1 VFYLD
6 KSFFDQVIDRR
17 GTNSSKWDGL
27 KNVYG
32 TDDAI
37 PMWVADM
44 DFRSPPEVVE
54 AIKQRA
60 QHGMFGYTAVDD
72 EYYSEVARWWQKR
85 HGWDV
90 QPNWIVTSPGT
101 ISALSVAVRTFTSAG
116 DGIVIQPP
124 VYPPFER
131 TTRLAGRQVLCNQ
144 LLLDNGHYSM
154 DFKGLDKLLSQGAKM
169 FIFCSPHNPVGRVWT
184 REELEELANVLS
196 KYEDVVIFNDELWAD
211 FVFPP
216 HVHYPLLSVAPKL
229 AKRTITATSVSK
241 TFNLAGLENTNLFI
255 PDEQLRKAFEEAM
268 FALALSKT
276 NLFAIVATKAAYK
289 YGEPWL
295 NILLQYLEENLQ
307 FIKTFLQQHLRTVGI
322 VEPEG
327 TYLAWMDIRQLGMSS
342 AEVSQKL
349 LHDGKVAVEEGTMF
363 GPGGEGF
370 LRANY
375 AMPRALLKQA
385 LEGMSKALA

>member
-1 VFYLD
+1 MD
-6 KSFFDQVIDRR
+6 KSFFDQVVDRK

-54 AIKQRA
+54 AIKERA
-60 QHGMFGYTAVDD
+60 QHGIFGYTTLDE
-72 EYYSEVARWWQKR
+72 EYYAEVARWWQRR

-90 QPNWIVTSPGT
+90 KHDWIVTSPGT
-101 ISALSVAVRTFTSAG
+101 ISALSVAVRTFTSPG
-116 DGIVIQPP
+116 DGIIIQPP

-131 TTRLAGRQVLCNQ
+131 TVRLAGRQVLYNQ
-144 LLLDNGHYSM
+144 LMLNNSGRYTMNLED
-154 DFKGLDKLLSQGAKM
+154 LDKQLSQGAKM
-169 FIFCSPHNPVGRVWT
+169 FIFCSPHNPVGRVWNK
-184 REELEELANVLS
+184 EELKELAAVLS
-196 KYEDVVIFNDELWAD
+196 KYEDVVIFDDELWAD

-216 HVHYPLLSVAPKL
+216 SVHYSLLNVAPEL

-255 PDEQLRKAFEEAM
+255 PDEQLRKTFEEAM
-268 FALALSKT
+268 FALALNKT
-276 NLFAIVATKAAYK
+276 NLFAIVATKAAYSC
-289 YGEPWL
+289 GEPWL
-295 NILLQYLEENLQ
+295 DLLLEYLQENLQ
-307 FIKTFLQQHLRTVGI
+307 FIKTFLQEKMPTVSVI
-322 VEPEG
+322 EPEG
-327 TYLAWMDIRQLGMSS
+327 TYLAWFDIRQLHMSS

-349 LHDGKVAVEEGTMF
+349 LHEGKVAVEEGTMF

-370 LRANY
+370 LRVNY
-375 AMPRALLKQA
+375 AMPRTLLKQA
-385 LEGMSKALA
+385 LEGMVKALA

>member
-1 VFYLD
+1 MD
-6 KSFFDQVIDRR
+6 KSFFDQVVDRK

-54 AIKQRA
+54 AIKERA
-60 QHGMFGYTAVDD
+60 QHGIFGYTTLDE
-72 EYYSEVARWWQKR
+72 EYYAEVARWWQRR

-90 QPNWIVTSPGT
+90 KHDWIVTSPGT
-101 ISALSVAVRTFTSAG
+101 ISALSVAVRTFTSPG
-116 DGIVIQPP
+116 DGIIIQPP

-131 TTRLAGRQVLCNQ
+131 TVRLAGRQVLYNQ
-144 LLLDNGHYSM
+144 LMLNNSGRYTMNLED
-154 DFKGLDKLLSQGAKM
+154 LDKQLSQGAKM
-169 FIFCSPHNPVGRVWT
+169 FIFCSPHNPVGRVWNK
-184 REELEELANVLS
+184 EELKELAAVLS
-196 KYEDVVIFNDELWAD
+196 KYEDVVIFDDELWAD

-216 HVHYPLLSVAPKL
+216 SVHYSLLNVAPEL

-255 PDEQLRKAFEEAM
+255 PDEQLRKTFEEAM
-268 FALALSKT
+268 FALALNKT
-276 NLFAIVATKAAYK
+276 NLFAIVATKAAYSG
-289 YGEPWL
+289 GEPWL
-295 NILLQYLEENLQ
+295 DLLLDYLQENLQ
-307 FIKTFLQQHLRTVGI
+307 FIKTFLQEKMPTVSVI
-322 VEPEG
+322 EPEG
-327 TYLAWMDIRQLGMSS
+327 TYLAWFDIRQLHMSS

-349 LHDGKVAVEEGTMF
+349 LHEGKVAVEEGTMF

-370 LRANY
+370 LRVNY
-375 AMPRALLKQA
+375 AMPRTLLKQA

>member
-1 VFYLD
+1 MD
-6 KSFFDQVIDRR
+6 KSFFDQVVDRK

-54 AIKQRA
+54 AIKERA
-60 QHGMFGYTAVDD
+60 QHGIFGYTTLDE
-72 EYYSEVARWWQKR
+72 EYYAEVARWWQRR

-90 QPNWIVTSPGT
+90 KHDWIVTSPGT
-101 ISALSVAVRTFTSAG
+101 ISALSVAVRTFTSPG
-116 DGIVIQPP
+116 DGIIIQPP

-131 TTRLAGRQVLCNQ
+131 TVRLAGRQVLYNQ
-144 LLLDNGHYSM
+144 LMLNNSGRYTMNLED
-154 DFKGLDKLLSQGAKM
+154 LDKQLSQGAKM
-169 FIFCSPHNPVGRVWT
+169 FIFCSPHNPVGRVWNK
-184 REELEELANVLS
+184 EELKELAAVLS
-196 KYEDVVIFNDELWAD
+196 KYEDVVIFDDELWAD

-216 HVHYPLLSVAPKL
+216 NVHYPLLNVAPEL

-255 PDEQLRKAFEEAM
+255 PDEQLRKTFEEAM
-268 FALALSKT
+268 FALALNKT
-276 NLFAIVATKAAYK
+276 NLFAIVATKAAYSC
-289 YGEPWL
+289 GEPWL
-295 NILLQYLEENLQ
+295 DLLLDYLQENLQ
-307 FIKTFLQQHLRTVGI
+307 FIKTFLQEKMPTVSVI
-322 VEPEG
+322 EPEG
-327 TYLAWMDIRQLGMSS
+327 TYLAWFDIRQLHMSS

-349 LHDGKVAVEEGTMF
+349 LHEGKVAVEEGTMF

-370 LRANY
+370 LRVNY
-375 AMPRALLKQA
+375 AMPRTLLKQA

>member
-1 VFYLD
+1 MD
-6 KSFFDQVIDRR
+6 KSFFDQIIDRR

-54 AIKQRA
+54 AIKERA
-60 QHGMFGYTAVDD
+60 QHGMFGYTTVDE
-72 EYYSEVARWWQKR
+72 EYYTEVARWWQRR
-85 HGWDV
+85 HGWNVKHD
-90 QPNWIVTSPGT
+90 WIVTSPGT
-101 ISALSVAVRTFTSAG
+101 ISALSVAVRTFTSPG
-116 DGIVIQPP
+116 DGIIIQPP

-131 TTRLAGRQVLCNQ
+131 TIRLAGRQVLYNQ
-144 LLLDNGHYSM
+144 LMLNNNGRYSM
-154 DFKGLDKLLSQGAKM
+154 NLEDLDKQLSQGAKM

-184 REELEELANVLS
+184 KEELKGLADVLS
-196 KYEDVVIFNDELWAD
+196 KYEDVVIFDDELWAD
-211 FVFPP
+211 FVFPSY
-216 HVHYPLLSVAPKL
+216 VHHPLLNVAPEL
-229 AKRTITATSVSK
+229 AKRTVTATSVSK

-255 PDEQLRKAFEEAM
+255 PDEQLRKTFEEAM

-276 NLFAIVATKAAYK
+276 NLFAIVATKAAYSW
-289 YGEPWL
+289 GEPWL
-295 NILLQYLEENLQ
+295 DLLLEYLQENLQ
-307 FIKTFLQQHLRTVGI
+307 FIKTFLQENLPTVSVI
-322 VEPEG
+322 EPEG
-327 TYLAWMDIRQLGMSS
+327 TYLAWFDIRQLHMNS

-370 LRANY
+370 LRVNY
-375 AMPRALLKQA
+375 AMPRTLLKQA
-385 LEGMSKALA
+385 LEGMSRALAR

>member
-1 VFYLD
+1 LD
-6 KSFFDQVIDRR
+6 KSFFDQVVDRR
-17 GTNSSKWDGL
+17 GTDSSKWDGL

-54 AIKQRA
+54 AIKERA
-60 QHGMFGYTAVDD
+60 QHGIFGYTTVD
-72 EYYSEVARWWQKR
+72 EQYYAEVARWWQRR

-90 QPNWIVTSPGT
+90 KHDWIVTSPGT
-101 ISALSVAVRTFTSAG
+101 ISALSVAVRTFTSPG
-116 DGIVIQPP
+116 DGIIIQPP

-131 TTRLAGRQVLCNQ
+131 TVRLAGRQVLYNQ
-144 LLLDNGHYSM
+144 LMLNNSGRYTMNLED
-154 DFKGLDKLLSQGAKM
+154 LDKQLSQGAKM
-169 FIFCSPHNPVGRVWT
+169 FIFCSPHNPVGRVWNK
-184 REELEELANVLS
+184 EELKELAAVLS
-196 KYEDVVIFNDELWAD
+196 KYEDVVIFDDELWAD

-216 HVHYPLLSVAPKL
+216 NVHYSLLNVAPEL

-255 PDEQLRKAFEEAM
+255 PDEQLRKTFEEAM
-268 FALALSKT
+268 FALALNKT
-276 NLFAIVATKAAYK
+276 NLFAIVATKAAYSC
-289 YGEPWL
+289 GEPWL
-295 NILLQYLEENLQ
+295 DLLLDYLQENLQ
-307 FIKTFLQQHLRTVGI
+307 FIKTFLQEKMPTVSVI
-322 VEPEG
+322 EPQG
-327 TYLAWMDIRQLGMSS
+327 TYLAWFDIRQLHMSS

-370 LRANY
+370 LRVNY
-375 AMPRALLKQA
+375 AMPRTLLKQA
-385 LEGMSKALA
+385 LEGMAKALA